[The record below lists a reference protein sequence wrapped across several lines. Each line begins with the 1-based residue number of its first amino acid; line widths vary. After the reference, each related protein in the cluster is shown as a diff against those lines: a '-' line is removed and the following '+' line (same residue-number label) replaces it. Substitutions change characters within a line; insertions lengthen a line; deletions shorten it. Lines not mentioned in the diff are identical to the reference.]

1 MSSLKYSKMITP
13 SATYGLI
20 MLFQLACRS
29 AKPDKKWSG
38 TITQFR
44 YYFTLLGQFLRAL
57 NESGK
62 RVCFESGSA
71 Y

>member
-1 MSSLKYSKMITP
+1 MSSFKSDKMIKRR
-13 SATYGLI
+13 ATKRLI
-20 MLFQLACRS
+20 TLFRWACRS

-62 RVCFESGSA
+62 RVCFES
-71 Y
+71 